1 MDIVYVVSRRI
12 NSLMKRTI
20 FKALSDALICRLDLI
35 FGEET
40 ANAGTEATVPTLLI
54 T

>member
-1 MDIVYVVSRRI
+1 
-12 NSLMKRTI
+12 MKRTI